1 MKKEFKFDVY
11 MLCPVRNAT
20 EEEQRF
26 LENYKQKLERKNLVA
41 HYPATDTEQKD
52 SSGGYRICM
61 DHCDE
66 IANSKSIHIYWNPT
80 SAGSKV
86 DLGSS
91 LIEHKR
97 RGLDILLMNRDFVE
111 SIVKEQKEK
120 GLTKSYEM
128 VLLKLDDIADSSTRV
143 K

>member
-1 MKKEFKFDVY
+1 
-11 MLCPVRNAT
+11 
-20 EEEQRF
+20 
-26 LENYKQKLERKNLVA
+26 
-41 HYPATDTEQKD
+41 
-52 SSGGYRICM
+52 M

-80 SAGSKV
+80 SSGSKV

-111 SIVKEQKEK
+111 DIVKEQKEK

-128 VLLKLDDIADSSTRV
+128 VCLN
-143 K
+143 